1 MTSHTGAFT
10 VKHRIRNSYIF
21 RCSAPLT
28 QRLHTEVVA
37 TNFPVLTA
45 SIVRVSTCSMTVS
58 ALSIFTAP
66 PVWFFRFLQLLQ
78 FVPPLLIPIVV
89 CAALFVLSVAYL
101 IDIIYIIQAG
111 RFINHDKLPSGFESR
126 CFQKVKSLGI
136 CLTKKVGRTLC
147 SAMFPGLFT
156 EHKMRTQAQASRESV
171 PAVYIVFLNRNL
183 NDHCWIMLFF
193 SLMSY
198 AVLAASAMAFFN
210 SFPLVITNSQCLEED
225 KNGHPLYCYEDNSPY
240 PKNCTNSTN
249 HVEANIVYTCYSWAI
264 GIFGVAFAS
273 ATGVLQFSIFF
284 ITAYIR
290 MSEWCLMKCSC
301 CVKCKWISI
310 IVLIV
315 IYILCAIGS
324 DFYVLSTVKTVTTN
338 FSFTSVLDILRMT
351 VEYTY
356 LPLWIC
362 LSLSFL
368 AFNLEAHCNQKEFN
382 TLSPDQLPPSSPLL
396 QQER

>member
-28 QRLHTEVVA
+28 QRLHAEVVA

-58 ALSIFTAP
+58 ALSIFIAP

-78 FVPPLLIPIVV
+78 FVPPLLITIVV
-89 CAALFVLSVAYL
+89 CAALIVLSVAYL
-101 IDIIYIIQAG
+101 IDIICGQAG
-111 RFINHDKLPSGFESR
+111 RFISRDKLPSCFESR
-126 CFQKVKSLGI
+126 RLQQVKSLGI
-136 CLTKKVGRTLC
+136 CLTEKVGRTLC
-147 SAMFPGLFT
+147 PAMFPGLFT
-156 EHKMRTQAQASRESV
+156 EHKMRTQAEASRKSV
-171 PAVYIVFLNRNL
+171 PTVYIVFLNRDL
-183 NDHCWIMLFF
+183 NDHCWIMPLF
-193 SLMSY
+193 SLMSF
-198 AVLAASAMAFFN
+198 AVLAASAMVFFN

-249 HVEANIVYTCYSWAI
+249 HVEANIVYTCYSRAI
-264 GIFGVAFAS
+264 DIFGVASAS
-273 ATGVLQFSIFF
+273 AMGVFKFSIFF

-290 MSEWCLMKCSC
+290 MSEWCLTKSSR

-315 IYILCAIGS
+315 IQSICVIGGDS
-324 DFYVLSTVKTVTTN
+324 YVLSTVMTVTTN
-338 FSFTSVLDILRMT
+338 FSFTSVLAILSMT

-356 LPLWIC
+356 LPFWIC
-362 LSLSFL
+362 MLLIFL
-368 AFNLEAHCNQKEFN
+368 AFNLEAHCNQEEFN
-382 TLSPDQLPPSSPLL
+382 TLSPDQLPSSSPLL

>member
-1 MTSHTGAFT
+1 M
-10 VKHRIRNSYIF
+10 
-21 RCSAPLT
+21 
-28 QRLHTEVVA
+28 
-37 TNFPVLTA
+37 
-45 SIVRVSTCSMTVS
+45 S
-58 ALSIFTAP
+58 ALSIFTVP
-66 PVWFFRFLQLLQ
+66 PVQFFKFFKYLQL
-78 FVPPLLIPIVV
+78 VPPLLITIVV
-89 CAALFVLSVAYL
+89 CAVLVLSVAYL
-101 IDIIYIIQAG
+101 IDIIYRQAG
-111 RFINHDKLPSGFESR
+111 RFISHDKLPGCFESR
-126 CFQKVKSLGI
+126 CLQQVKSFGI

-147 SAMFPGLFT
+147 PAMFPGLFT
-156 EHKMRTQAQASRESV
+156 EHKMRTQAKASRESL

-183 NDHCWIMLFF
+183 NDHFWIMLLF
-193 SLMSY
+193 SLMSF
-198 AVLAASAMAFFN
+198 AVLAVSAMAFFN

-249 HVEANIVYTCYSWAI
+249 HVEANIVYTCYSRAI
-264 GIFGVAFAS
+264 DIFGVAFAS
-273 ATGVLQFSIFF
+273 ATGVFKFSIFF

-290 MSEWCLMKCSC
+290 MSEWCLMKSSR

-315 IYILCAIGS
+315 IQSICVIGGDS
-324 DFYVLSTVKTVTTN
+324 YVLSTVMTVTTN
-338 FSFTSVLDILRMT
+338 FSFTSVLAILSMT

-356 LPLWIC
+356 LPFWIC
-362 LSLSFL
+362 TLLIFL